1 MSRHARDGHAPSLR
15 KALGTGKGGEGG
27 GFGKKRF
34 FQIRHEPGTVHPTED
49 SSRFQQG
56 ERGGGDWRT
65 FSSFVRMGKAKN
77 GEDMRTWG
85 KLVDQ
90 DSKDIFPLK
99 GETVVVGRQAAHCG
113 IVLTKPYVSGKHF
126 SLKRV
131 GKDGGEVLLTDLSSN
146 GTFRGDSVE
155 HMVAGKLPVK
165 GSDKL
170 LHLDFVGIGCQTQ
183 DFLTLQVAPP
193 ES

>member
-1 MSRHARDGHAPSLR
+1 
-15 KALGTGKGGEGG
+15 
-27 GFGKKRF
+27 
-34 FQIRHEPGTVHPTED
+34 
-49 SSRFQQG
+49 
-56 ERGGGDWRT
+56 
-65 FSSFVRMGKAKN
+65 MGKAKN

-183 DFLTLQVAPP
+183 DFLTLQVCLRSAGNGASYSSSETNDEEDSDEDEGGFMAPMTARRLP
-193 ES
+193 DPHPGGRPAA